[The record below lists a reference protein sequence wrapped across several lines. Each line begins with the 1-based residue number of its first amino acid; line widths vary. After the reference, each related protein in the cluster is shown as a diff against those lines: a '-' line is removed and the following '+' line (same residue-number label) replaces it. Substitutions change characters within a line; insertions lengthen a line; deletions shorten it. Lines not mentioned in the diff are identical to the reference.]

1 MSSAFD
7 TSIAGLNAQI
17 AAIQV
22 ASNNIANASTVGY
35 KARQSLFVDQYFKAV
50 ESGGVAGNSDA
61 GTKRVDAQGS
71 LKSTSSEL
79 DLAVQGNGMF
89 CLTSQV
95 SGDTATSTYYSR
107 NGSFAVN
114 KDGYIVNANGLFL
127 NGYQPNATLNG
138 VTTTVGALMMPPA
151 ALAPVGSTTGTVA
164 ANLDVRL
171 AAPTVVAGGVPMPK
185 PFLASD
191 PSTYSAST
199 TVNVFDAKGV
209 GHQISLYFKK
219 VDDTV
224 VDDPRSQATPKALA
238 TASQFEVYM
247 QGDGATLTRGAAGN
261 TGSATLGTAADT
273 AAAQA
278 KALHDAYEAAQ
289 SNALGAS
296 SNYQSA
302 VTATKAAVAAQDS
315 ALVTLA
321 AVPVTQ
327 SLATA
332 APEIAALVSAASD
345 LSAANNGGDASVIAL
360 RQTAFN
366 TALANYSAAPALTDS
381 ADIAQAQPAVSAIT
395 IYNSATNDLVQAD
408 DTEASA
414 LAALTSAN
422 ANAISAAEANA
433 EAVDATRLGT
443 LQFVDGQ
450 LLGSLTT
457 SAITGNAATPTLFN
471 AQLADSN
478 GVGLFDVSLDLSQ
491 MTAFGKTFIVSTN
504 TADGATLGALSGF
517 SVSET
522 GMLTGQYTNGKTM
535 VSGQL
540 ALASF
545 QAPDQLNAA
554 SGTVFSAS
562 SASGD
567 PVLGAATSG
576 SFGAVRSSV
585 LEQSNTD
592 MAAELVNLMILQ
604 RNYQANSQGLQA
616 ANAVM
621 TTAINLGR

>member
-1 MSSAFD
+1 MSNSFD
-7 TSIAGLNAQI
+7 TSLAGLNAQT

-22 ASNNIANASTVGY
+22 TSNNIANTSTVGF

-61 GTKRVDAQGS
+61 GTKRVDTQGS
-71 LKSTSSEL
+71 LKSTSSAL
-79 DLAVQGNGMF
+79 DLAVQGSGMF

-127 NGYQPNATLNG
+127 NGYQPNATLSG
-138 VTTTVGALMMPPA
+138 ATTTLGALMMPPA
-151 ALAPVGSTTGTVA
+151 ALEPVNSTSGTVA

-171 AAPTVVAGGVPMPK
+171 AAPTAVVGGVSTPK

-219 VDDTV
+219 VDDTA

-247 QGDGATLTRGAAGN
+247 QGDGATLKRGASGN
-261 TGSATLGTAADT
+261 AGSATLGTAADT
-273 AAAQA
+273 AAAEA
-278 KALHDAYEAAQ
+278 KALYDAYEAAQ
-289 SNALGAS
+289 GNALGAS

-302 VTATKAAVAAQDS
+302 VATTKAAVAAQDS
-315 ALVTLA
+315 ALVRLA

-327 SLATA
+327 TLATA
-332 APEIAALVSAASD
+332 APELAALVSAASG
-345 LSAANNGGDASVIAL
+345 LSAANTDGDPAAITL
-360 RQTAFN
+360 RQAAFN

-381 ADIAQAQPAVSAIT
+381 ADIARAQPAVSAIT
-395 IYNSATNDLVQAD
+395 VYNSATNALVEAD

-422 ANAISAAEANA
+422 ATALSAAEANA
-433 EAVDATRLGT
+433 EAVAASRLGT

-457 SAITGNAATPTLFN
+457 SASTGNPAIPTLFN

-491 MTAFGKTFIVSTN
+491 MTAFGKTFTVSKN
-504 TADGATLGALSGF
+504 TVDGAAPGALSGF

-535 VSGQL
+535 VAGQL

-545 QAPDQLNAA
+545 QAPDQLSPASGSVFNASAA
-554 SGTVFSAS
+554 SGE
-562 SASGD
+562 
-567 PVLGAATSG
+567 PVLGTATSG

-585 LEQSNTD
+585 LEQSTTD
-592 MAAELVNLMILQ
+592 MAAELVNLMIQQ

-616 ANAVM
+616 ANVVM

>member
-1 MSSAFD
+1 MSSFD
-7 TSIAGLNAQI
+7 TSLAGLNAQA

-22 ASNNIANASTVGY
+22 TSNNVANATTVGY

-50 ESGGVAGNSDA
+50 ESGGTAGNSDA
-61 GTKRVDAQGS
+61 GTKRVDTQGS
-71 LKSTSSEL
+71 LKSTSSAL
-79 DLAVQGNGMF
+79 DLAVQGDGMF

-95 SGDTATSTYYSR
+95 SGDTAASTYYSR

-127 NGYQPNATLNG
+127 NGFQPNVTLSG
-138 VTTTVGALMMPPA
+138 ATTTMGALMMPPA
-151 ALAPVGSTTGTVA
+151 ALDPVASTTGTVA
-164 ANLDVRL
+164 ANLDIRL
-171 AAPTVVAGGVPMPK
+171 VAPTVVAGGVAMPK

-199 TVNVFDAKGV
+199 TVNVFDAKGL

-224 VDDPRSQATPKALA
+224 VDDPRSLTTPKATA
-238 TASQFEVYM
+238 TASQFELYM

-261 TGSATLGTAADT
+261 AGSATLGTAADT
-273 AAAQA
+273 AAAEA
-278 KALHDAYEAAQ
+278 KALYDAYNAAQ

-302 VTATKAAVAAQDS
+302 VATTKAAVAAQDS
-315 ALVTLA
+315 ALVRLA

-327 SLATA
+327 TLAAA
-332 APEIAALVSAASD
+332 APELAALVSAASG
-345 LSAANNGGDASVIAL
+345 LNAANADGDLAAITL
-360 RQTAFN
+360 RQAAFN

-381 ADIAQAQPAVSAIT
+381 AEIAQAQPAVSAIT
-395 IYNSATNDLVQAD
+395 VYKSATNGLVQAD
-408 DTEASA
+408 ASEASA
-414 LAALTSAN
+414 LASLTSAN
-422 ANAISAAEANA
+422 ATAISAAEANA
-433 EAVDATRLGT
+433 RAVGASRLGT

-450 LLGSLTT
+450 LVGSLTT
-457 SAITGNAATPTLFN
+457 SASTGNAASPTLFN
-471 AQLADSN
+471 AQLMDPN
-478 GVGLFDVSLDLSQ
+478 GSGLFDVSLDLSQ
-491 MTAFGKTFIVSTN
+491 MTAFGKTFSVTTN
-504 TADGATLGALSGF
+504 AADGAAPGALASF
-517 SVSET
+517 SVDET
-522 GMLTGQYTNGKTM
+522 GMLTGQYTNGKTR
-535 VSGQL
+535 VAGQL
-540 ALASF
+540 VLASF
-545 QAPDQLNAA
+545 RSPQQLSAA
-554 SGTVFSAS
+554 SGSVFNASAT
-562 SASGD
+562 SGD
-567 PVLGAATSG
+567 PVLGTATSG

-616 ANAVM
+616 ANTVM